1 MIAYIG
7 RRLLVSIPVVILATI
22 IVFVLVTARGDPLRD
37 FRHKPGVS
45 QQTVKNLEHQYHLD
59 VSKPEQY
66 LLWLGDFVQGDWGR
80 SFKTDQPVTEMVGDA
95 VWNSALLVI
104 PAVLLSVAVAMLVGV
119 VSAVRRYSTFD
130 HVATGFSYFGFS
142 IPDFFFAL
150 MLQLVLV
157 VVLQE
162 QLGIHLFYV
171 QGKYSVGQVGDIGN
185 LIRHMVLPI
194 ARADARHRG
203 RVEPLPARQHDRRP
217 AHRLRPHRRAK
228 GVPRRDIIRRHAL
241 RNALIPF
248 VTVVAIDA
256 GVLLGGVVVIEKVF
270 SWPGMGL
277 LFFTALERSDY
288 PVILAWMVVAALFVV
303 IANLVADI
311 LYGALDPRIRVG
323 AHRRIACG
331 RRSMSSRIGDESAR
345 ARAES
350 LDPVLAAGGD
360 EAWGAGGRWK
370 PAVRSFRRHRRR

>member
-22 IVFVLVTARGDPLRD
+22 IVFALVTARGDPLRD

-104 PAVLLSVAVAMLVGV
+104 PAVLLSIAVAMLLGV
-119 VSAVRRYSTFD
+119 VSAVRRYSAFD
-130 HVATGFSYFGFS
+130 HLATGFSYFGFS

-171 QGKYSVGQVGDIGN
+171 QGKYSVGQEGDIGN

-194 ARADARHRG
+194 AALMLGTAAAWSRYQRDSMIDVLHTDYVRTAREGRAATRHH
-203 RVEPLPARQHDRRP
+203 P
-217 AHRLRPHRRAK
+217 
-228 GVPRRDIIRRHAL
+228 
-241 RNALIPF
+241 
-248 VTVVAIDA
+248 
-256 GVLLGGVVVIEKVF
+256 
-270 SWPGMGL
+270 
-277 LFFTALERSDY
+277 
-288 PVILAWMVVAALFVV
+288 
-303 IANLVADI
+303 
-311 LYGALDPRIRVG
+311 
-323 AHRRIACG
+323 
-331 RRSMSSRIGDESAR
+331 SSRAPQR
-345 ARAES
+345 AH
-350 LDPVLAAGGD
+350 PV
-360 EAWGAGGRWK
+360 
-370 PAVRSFRRHRRR
+370 RHRRRDRCRRAARRGRRHREDLQLAGDGPALLHRARAVGLSGDPGVDGRGRVVRGDRQPRRRHPLRRARPAHPRRRAPAASRAHASHE